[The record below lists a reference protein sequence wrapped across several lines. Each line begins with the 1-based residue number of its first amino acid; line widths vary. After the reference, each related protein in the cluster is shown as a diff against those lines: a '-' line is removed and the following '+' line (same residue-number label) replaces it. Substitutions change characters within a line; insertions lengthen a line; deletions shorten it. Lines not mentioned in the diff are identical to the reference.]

1 MATNPLQYSC
11 LENSMDRGAG
21 GLQSTGSQ
29 RVKHDLVTNTFST
42 FIQGNQERVPSR
54 GGQSSTEFTSRGD

>member
-1 MATNPLQYSC
+1 
-11 LENSMDRGAG
+11 MDRGAG

-54 GGQSSTEFTSRGD
+54 GGQVEHRIYKQG